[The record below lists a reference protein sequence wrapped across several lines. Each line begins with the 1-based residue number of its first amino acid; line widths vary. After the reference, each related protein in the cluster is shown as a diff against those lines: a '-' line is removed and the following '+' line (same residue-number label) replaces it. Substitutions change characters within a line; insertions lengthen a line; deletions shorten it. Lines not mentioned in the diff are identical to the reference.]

1 MKGFSM
7 EYSKIELVK
16 HRIQRAKES
25 SDYEDYVEFSIE
37 EVKNNFESMTN
48 FVSEIEKLLK

>member
-1 MKGFSM
+1 M
-7 EYSKIELVK
+7 EYSKTELVK